1 MEAVIP
7 HDNEITAED
16 QKRRAFMNESSVH
29 SYNHTSKKDRIIR
42 VTNGR
47 IFRNGKI
54 ELGDLWIRNG
64 KILDP
69 QSYFYS
75 RVNSTDVYADE
86 VIDAKNRIVSP
97 GFIDIQINGAFGFDF
112 SDPKITME
120 GIHHITRNLL
130 SSGCTAICPTIIT
143 SSFETYHRNLQLFA
157 YQEGSV
163 ENGAA
168 ILGAHCEGPFISPQ
182 RSGAHPPEY
191 VRDPKDGAKSV
202 DECYGDV
209 SNVRIVTMA
218 PELEGALDACK
229 YLVSKGITV
238 SMGHTA
244 AHLNQAIDGVNAG
257 ATLMTHLFNA
267 MTPFH
272 HRDPGIIGVLG
283 MPTELSPFYSII
295 VDGIHS
301 HPYAVRFAWKADGE
315 NCVLITDA
323 MSAAG
328 LPEGHYKLGKQNVVV
343 IDNRAVLEDNHDTLA
358 GSIVTIDEC
367 VRNYVK
373 FTNCSKEEALRNAT
387 INPARAAHIHHKKGS
402 LDANMD
408 ADFLF
413 LDDDLHVLATFI
425 GGDLAWAKEGFVL

>member
-1 MEAVIP
+1 MRYVFRKS
-7 HDNEITAED
+7 D
-16 QKRRAFMNESSVH
+16 
-29 SYNHTSKKDRIIR
+29 KK
-42 VTNGR
+42 
-47 IFRNGKI
+47 
-54 ELGDLWIRNG
+54 
-64 KILDP
+64 
-69 QSYFYS
+69 Q
-75 RVNSTDVYADE
+75 
-86 VIDAKNRIVSP
+86 VIDAKSRIVSP
-97 GFIDIQINGAFGFDF
+97 GFIDIQINGAFGYDF
-112 SDPKITME
+112 SDPTINME
-120 GIHHITRNLL
+120 GVHYITRNLL
-130 SSGCTAICPTIIT
+130 PVGFEQITDNQSGCTAICPTIIT

-191 VRDPKDGAKSV
+191 VRAPKDGAKSV

-209 SNVRIVTMA
+209 SNIRIVTMA
-218 PELEGALDACK
+218 PELDGALDACK

-244 AHLNQAIDGVNAG
+244 AHLNQAIEGVNSG
-257 ATLMTHLFNA
+257 ATLITHLFNA

-283 MPTELSPFYSII
+283 MPTELSPYYSII

-328 LPEGHYKLGKQNVVV
+328 LPEGHYKLGKQNVVL
-343 IDNRAVLEDNHDTLA
+343 IENRAVLEENHDTLA

-367 VRNYVK
+367 VRNYIK

-425 GGDLAWAKEGFVL
+425 GGDLAWAKEGFIL